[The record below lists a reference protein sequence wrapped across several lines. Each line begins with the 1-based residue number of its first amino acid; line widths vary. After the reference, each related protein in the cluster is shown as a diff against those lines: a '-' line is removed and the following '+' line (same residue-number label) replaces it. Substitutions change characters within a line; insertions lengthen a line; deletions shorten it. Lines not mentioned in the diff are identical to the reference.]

1 MRSQNNL
8 IDKYFDYP
16 IFFDLILVIV
26 FWFLSANVS
35 IFNLVLTDK
44 NNQINIIPNI
54 ISADFAFAGFI
65 LAALTIIVTFRSNIQ
80 TKNLNEA
87 SNALELIFS
96 TNNYN
101 KIVKVFRL
109 SLVELVLC
117 YIFLFCSWLSIDNF
131 DIWEIHRINITGI
144 IVTTFSIGRS
154 LFILFI
160 VIDLDKHERSNK

>member
-26 FWFLSANVS
+26 FWFLTANVS

-131 DIWEIHRINITGI
+131 DIWKIYRINISGI
-144 IVTTFSIGRS
+144 IITTLSIGRS

-160 VIDLDKHERSNK
+160 VIDLDKHKRSNK